1 MGRSLTV
8 KLGLVVAALL
18 VVELFLRV
26 AGAWIPRIDEVSQP
40 SWHEKRSA
48 RFLLDPRKGPSGNP
62 SHVEHD
68 EWGFRN
74 PVRPET
80 AEVVAIGDSFTYGHG
95 VGRTDAWPARLAKKL
110 SRGVYNMGMNG
121 TAPVHYLHNLSVAID
136 LRPRVILVAIWLGN
150 DVAVDGD
157 AMVMDSQAIARVSK
171 DLLARARLKEAESP
185 WKATASYYYN
195 CGEVKPES
203 PHADESR
210 NLRGLVGG
218 SKIYGL
224 LRSLKSLLVTDLA
237 APDNGGDL
245 VSAPIAVQFRNDLR
259 AIDSS
264 QFKFC
269 YPLDTPDLET
279 ILVQGWRS
287 RAMDDSDVRVAL
299 GIELLKSSV
308 VLMKETTE
316 RLGVDLLIVLLPTK
330 ESVYSPMLEDV
341 DEPEARQLVE
351 LVREREARIS
361 SQVKEHLTRNEI
373 AYVDLLSVL
382 REAEV
387 QPFFGSRDAHLNGH
401 GHEVVAG
408 ALASRLR
415 HLRWDASAD

>member
-1 MGRSLTV
+1 L
-8 KLGLVVAALL
+8 
-18 VVELFLRV
+18 
-26 AGAWIPRIDEVSQP
+26 
-40 SWHEKRSA
+40 
-48 RFLLDPRKGPSGNP
+48 
-62 SHVEHD
+62 
-68 EWGFRN
+68 
-74 PVRPET
+74 
-80 AEVVAIGDSFTYGHG
+80 
-95 VGRTDAWPARLAKKL
+95 
-110 SRGVYNMGMNG
+110 
-121 TAPVHYLHNLSVAID
+121 AID
-136 LRPRVILVAIWLGN
+136 LQPRVILVAIWLGN

-157 AMVMDSQAIARVSK
+157 AMMMESQAIARVSK

-185 WKATASYYYN
+185 WAATASYYYG
-195 CGEVKPES
+195 CGQVKPES

-224 LRSLKSLLVTDLA
+224 LRSLKNLLVNDLA
-237 APDNGGDL
+237 VPDNGGDL
-245 VSAPIAVQFRNDLR
+245 VNAPIAVQFRDDLR
-259 AIDSS
+259 PIDPS

-269 YPLDTPDLET
+269 YPLDTPDLKT
-279 ILVQGWRS
+279 ILLQGWRS

-299 GIELLKSSV
+299 GIKLLKSSV

-382 REAEV
+382 REAEA
-387 QPFFGSRDAHLNGH
+387 QPFFGSRDAHLNRH

-408 ALASRLR
+408 ALANRLR
-415 HLRWDASAD
+415 HLRWDASADRTAE